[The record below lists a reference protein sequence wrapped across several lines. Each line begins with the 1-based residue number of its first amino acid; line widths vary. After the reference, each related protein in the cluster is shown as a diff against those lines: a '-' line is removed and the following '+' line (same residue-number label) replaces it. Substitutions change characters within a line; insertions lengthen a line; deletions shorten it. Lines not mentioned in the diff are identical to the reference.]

1 MSLTFR
7 IATVIYSFGMMS
19 FALFVQS
26 TGILG
31 LKIKWRLLP
40 VFFIC
45 AEVLQWISLGISILM
60 TLIGINEDI
69 ASSSLFDIFCYTSTA
84 FILGWLLSRNLRVP
98 LIHAITASILGTF
111 IINTAN
117 SLMVQVVEEYSPL
130 FDRQHFLVFI
140 HFYIPYTLTLVVAVL
155 TSFILKKSEFYRYF
169 SALFRSRFRSIFTLF
184 LCYVLMCIMPLLQ
197 LIAPET
203 TPDAGYA
210 TFFFSLIVIGL
221 FLIQFAAMYAAGQ
234 DKIKAQEETI
244 LQQQAHMA
252 LLEELQQEIRAFRH
266 DFTNLFSG
274 LTLQAQEGDLAGIQD
289 FMKRTS
295 SYFDEKLGNEIAQM
309 DGLNNIELYP
319 LRSLLATKLAKMRQM
334 HVKGVLEALD
344 YIVKGDRNA
353 MTKRAQKCL
362 ESIVERMQSQR
373 PGQGNYCTVK
383 ILDTVRH
390 IPIDHILYLEAV
402 GYRHT
407 LRLHLD
413 DELLEFNSSLNHFA
427 KQLGE
432 TFWRCHRSFLVNRSR
447 IQSVHLKEQ
456 TVEMDNGDIC
466 LLSRKAKQEYRTD

>member
-169 SALFRSRFRSIFTLF
+169 SALFRSRFRSF
-184 LCYVLMCIMPLLQ
+184 LHY
-197 LIAPET
+197 
-203 TPDAGYA
+203 
-210 TFFFSLIVIGL
+210 SS
-221 FLIQFAAMYAAGQ
+221 AMY
-234 DKIKAQEETI
+234 
-244 LQQQAHMA
+244 
-252 LLEELQQEIRAFRH
+252 
-266 DFTNLFSG
+266 
-274 LTLQAQEGDLAGIQD
+274 
-289 FMKRTS
+289 
-295 SYFDEKLGNEIAQM
+295 
-309 DGLNNIELYP
+309 
-319 LRSLLATKLAKMRQM
+319 
-334 HVKGVLEALD
+334 
-344 YIVKGDRNA
+344 
-353 MTKRAQKCL
+353 
-362 ESIVERMQSQR
+362 
-373 PGQGNYCTVK
+373 
-383 ILDTVRH
+383 
-390 IPIDHILYLEAV
+390 
-402 GYRHT
+402 
-407 LRLHLD
+407 
-413 DELLEFNSSLNHFA
+413 
-427 KQLGE
+427 
-432 TFWRCHRSFLVNRSR
+432 
-447 IQSVHLKEQ
+447 
-456 TVEMDNGDIC
+456 
-466 LLSRKAKQEYRTD
+466 